1 MLTLKGLLNLID
13 NFYSE
18 NSLIKVFDVKKVSPE
33 SDCLADDIM
42 GCVFGVCAGEAKSF
56 LNSTYENAEIVS
68 IYIGDERE
76 LRVLIDTHSDED
88 SDNEQDTSYDVQG
101 TLYNR
106 RKFSNDGHLNENNNA

>member
-1 MLTLKGLLNLID
+1 MITLGEFLNLVD

-18 NSLIKVFDVKKVSPE
+18 NSLIKVFDVKKVAPE

-56 LNSTYENAEIVS
+56 LNSTYENAEIIC

-76 LRVLIDTHSDED
+76 LRVLIDTHSDE
-88 SDNEQDTSYDVQG
+88 EQDTFSDVQG

-106 RKFSNDGHLNENNNA
+106 RKSSDNRQLNENTDND